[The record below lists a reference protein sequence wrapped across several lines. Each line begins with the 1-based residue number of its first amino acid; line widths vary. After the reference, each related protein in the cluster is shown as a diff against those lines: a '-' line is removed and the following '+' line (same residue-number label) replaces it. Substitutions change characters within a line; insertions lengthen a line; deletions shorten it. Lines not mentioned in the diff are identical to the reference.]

1 LPVFW
6 YSYFPALNRIY
17 HQVLAKKYPI
27 NNVLSLHHE
36 EGRVLSLYPEG
47 ELFIPIKQLK
57 IRKNV
62 SCKLNDVLKMVEL
75 INDGKITEPIIINN
89 DNLIVDG
96 FKRYFA
102 YKRMGCNK
110 VIVIKSTSHSFD
122 DDENEFRIIKNQSE

>member
-1 LPVFW
+1 MPVFW
-6 YSYFPALNRIY
+6 YSYFPELKRIY
-17 HQVLAKKYPI
+17 HQVLAKKHHI
-27 NNVLSLHHE
+27 NNVLSLHQD

-47 ELFIPIKQLK
+47 ELYMPIKQLK
-57 IRKNV
+57 THKNV

-102 YKRMGCNK
+102 YKRMGYNK
-110 VIVIKSTSHSFD
+110 VIVIKSISHSFNQ
-122 DDENEFRIIKNQSE
+122 DENEFGIIKNQSE

>member
-1 LPVFW
+1 M
-6 YSYFPALNRIY
+6 
-17 HQVLAKKYPI
+17 LAKKQHI
-27 NNVLSLHHE
+27 NSFISLHQD

-47 ELFIPIKQLK
+47 ELFMPIKQLK

-110 VIVIKSTSHSFD
+110 VIVIKSTSHSFNK
-122 DDENEFRIIKNQSE
+122 DENEFGIIKNQSE